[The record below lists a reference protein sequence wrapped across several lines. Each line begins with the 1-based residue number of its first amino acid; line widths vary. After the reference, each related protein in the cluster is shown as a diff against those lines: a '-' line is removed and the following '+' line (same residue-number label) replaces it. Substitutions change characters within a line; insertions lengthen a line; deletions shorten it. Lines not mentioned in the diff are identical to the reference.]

1 MKSSVR
7 HGGAQRSFLGY
18 GMNTGPG
25 HCLRQNFL
33 KPGPEGGRKWEF
45 GGMERRIC
53 IDRGAEPLGEQDQ
66 INC

>member
-1 MKSSVR
+1 
-7 HGGAQRSFLGY
+7 
-18 GMNTGPG
+18 MNTGPG

-33 KPGPEGGRKWEF
+33 KRGPEGVGRWEF